1 MITREW
7 KVFFAT
13 LKKEKLYQIPTYRM
27 KKEEV
32 KTIDD
37 KLNTMEFKVFGGH

>member
-1 MITREW
+1 MIMREW

-32 KTIDD
+32 KTI
-37 KLNTMEFKVFGGH
+37 VFRYILYTITG